1 MINENPEMKFNPA
14 VTVIRI
20 AAASDIAVLQELYA
34 SSRLEGQLRVNDTG
48 ADLDHLMAAYFECK
62 DSGFW
67 VAENESVIVGMVG
80 VQRISDNSAEIR
92 RLRVRDGFRRLGIG
106 GMLMEHA
113 IAFCR
118 DKQFLKI
125 VLDVRIERSPAIN
138 MFDKFGFSHGRE
150 RDMNGRKLLDFYLD
164 LYSDTADT
172 RIV

>member
-1 MINENPEMKFNPA
+1 MIDENPKVEFNPK
-14 VTVIRI
+14 VTIVRI
-20 AAASDIAVLQELYA
+20 ATLDDVSILRELYEN
-34 SSRLEGQLRVNDTG
+34 SKLEGQLRINDTG

-67 VAENESVIVGMVG
+67 VAENASSIVGMVG

-92 RLRVRDGFRRLGIG
+92 RLRVRDGFRRRGIG
-106 GMLMEHA
+106 AMLMEHA
-113 IAFCR
+113 ITFCR

-138 MFDKFGFSHGRE
+138 MFDKFGFSAGRE

-164 LYSDTADT
+164 LYSDTTDT
-172 RIV
+172 HID